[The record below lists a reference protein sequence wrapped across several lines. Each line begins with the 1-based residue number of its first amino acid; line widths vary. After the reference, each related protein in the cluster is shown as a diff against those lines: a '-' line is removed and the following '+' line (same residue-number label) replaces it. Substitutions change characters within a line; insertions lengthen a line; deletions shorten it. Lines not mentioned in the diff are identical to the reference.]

1 MTTRRS
7 VLLLPL
13 LAAATAWAQPRK
25 TWRIGFLGAAS
36 ADSPVWKRRVEGF
49 RSGLRELGY
58 TEGKNTVIEFRWANG
73 NAERLPALAAEL
85 VAANV
90 DVLVTA
96 TTQGALAAKGATK
109 TVPIVLASV
118 GDPVST
124 GVVMSLAR
132 PGVNITGSAMFAA
145 DETVKRLELLR
156 DALPR
161 TRRVVVLINPGNP
174 LWKHA
179 VERIAQNA
187 ASQKLEV
194 EFLEARSAA
203 QLDGAF
209 SAIAQKRP
217 DAVVI
222 VEDSL
227 FTAEAGK
234 LAALALQHRLPSIGH
249 LPFAEAGGLIG
260 NGANQVE
267 LFRRAAVF
275 VDKILRGA
283 KPEDLPIEQASR
295 FELVVN
301 LKTAK
306 ALGIALPKQ
315 FLFRVDRQIE

>member
-1 MTTRRS
+1 MPTRRF

-13 LAAATAWAQPRK
+13 CVALPAWAQPRK
-25 TWRIGFLGAAS
+25 VWRIGFLGAAS
-36 ADSPVWKRRVEGF
+36 ADSPVWARRVDGF
-49 RSGLRELGY
+49 KAGLRELGY
-58 TEGKNTVIEFRWANG
+58 IEGKNAVIEFRWANG
-73 NAERLPALAAEL
+73 DEKRLPALAAEL
-85 VAANV
+85 VAAKV
-90 DVLVTA
+90 DVIVTA
-96 TTQGALAAKGATK
+96 TTPGAFAAKGATR

-124 GVVMSLAR
+124 GLVTSLAR

-161 TRRVVVLINPGNP
+161 TRRVIVLVNPGNP

-179 VERIAQNA
+179 AESVARNA

-194 EFLEARSAA
+194 EFLEARNAA
-203 QLDGAF
+203 ELDDAF
-209 SAIAQKRP
+209 AALARKRP

-227 FTAEAGK
+227 FTTQARK
-234 LAALALQHRLPSIGH
+234 LAELALRHRLPSIGH
-249 LPFAEAGGLIG
+249 LPFVEAGGLIG
-260 NGANQVE
+260 NGANQIE

-275 VDKILRGA
+275 VDKVLRGMKA
-283 KPEDLPIEQASR
+283 EDLPIEQASR

-306 ALGIALPKQ
+306 ALGVTLPKQ
-315 FLFRVDRQIE
+315 FLFRADRQIE

>member
-1 MTTRRS
+1 MKTRRS

-13 LAAATAWAQPRK
+13 LAALPAWAQSRK
-25 TWRIGFLGAAS
+25 VWRIGFLGAAS
-36 ADSPVWKRRVEGF
+36 AESPVWSRRVEGF
-49 RSGLRELGY
+49 KAGLRELGY
-58 TEGKNTVIEFRWANG
+58 IEGKNVVIEFRWAQG
-73 NAERLPALAAEL
+73 DAKRLPALAAEL
-85 VAANV
+85 VAAKV
-90 DVLVTA
+90 DVIVTA
-96 TTQGALAAKGATK
+96 TTPGAFAAKGATRS
-109 TVPIVLASV
+109 VPIVVASV

-124 GVVMSLAR
+124 GLVSSLAR

-161 TRRVVVLINPGNP
+161 TRRVVVLVNPGNP

-179 VERIAQNA
+179 AERVAQNA

-194 EFLEARSAA
+194 QLLEVRSADE
-203 QLDGAF
+203 LEGAF
-209 SAIAQKRP
+209 ATLAEKRP
-217 DAVVI
+217 DAIVI

-227 FTAEAGK
+227 FTTQARRVAE
-234 LAALALQHRLPSIGH
+234 LSLQYRLPSIGH

-275 VDKILRGA
+275 VDKLLRGA
-283 KPEDLPIEQASR
+283 KAEDLPIEQASR

-306 ALGIALPKQ
+306 ALGITLPKQ
-315 FLFRVDRQIE
+315 FLFRADRQIE